1 MTDQEH
7 PNNEEDELVE
17 IVELEFDLEEVNV
30 GDNAIMLGKQYIIMN
45 SKLNTIL
52 QFLNDN
58 VGKSYMSGEEV
69 DFSLKSQESSTKT
82 SINNGV
88 TSLE

>member
-58 VGKSYMSGEEV
+58 AWKPFVSGEEV
-69 DFSLKSQESSTKT
+69 EFLLNSQ
-82 SINNGV
+82 GRGRR
-88 TSLE
+88 L